1 MVKIREEIGYIRQKS
16 FRFFDS
22 TILDAVSFKKYNK
35 HNIWYIWEEKGSG
48 RFSNTE
54 AAVAAG
60 QAERGELHG
69 KQQSSRALP
78 CGDAD

>member
-35 HNIWYIWEEKGSG
+35 HNIWYIWEEQGSG
-48 RFSNTE
+48 ALLKHGGRRRRG
-54 AAVAAG
+54 AG
-60 QAERGELHG
+60 GERRGTWQTA
-69 KQQSSRALP
+69 KQPSASTPER
-78 CGDAD
+78 